1 METVL
6 AKTKGIVL
14 RSLIYFF
21 LNIDVYL
28 LFIDKYML
36 YLRYNFNL

>member
-6 AKTKGIVL
+6 AKTKGNVL
-14 RSLIYFF
+14 RSFFFFF

-28 LFIDKYML
+28 LFIDKYIL